1 MGPSLVTGT
10 PGELLS
16 GVAPF
21 SDPFAASAVLQ
32 QQASAAAAIIGGA
45 PACDDALK
53 PAEQAGKG
61 LSSAGDTGKLILERA
76 GRAGGR
82 LGHKA
87 GVLGPG
93 AGVIGEAFALRGNYN
108 KMAKSLDT
116 AFGQN
121 ATSEDKVRAVGDTAE
136 FTSGGLSLVRDAAEL
151 PVAYL
156 EGSARRQ
163 AKAAFRQA
171 APNASR
177 SVVNAASRTAA
188 EEAMKEAGA
197 KAAKRATTEAAMK
210 TAQKGG
216 GTLAKGA
223 GVAGRTAAKQVL
235 REGGEAAAAAAGKA
249 VAKSA
254 LKTAAKAG
262 ARFVPGLNV
271 AIAAADTAVAAATLA
286 DPKASTGKK
295 VTSCITAVGSIVAA
309 TNIPIVSQVGAAV
322 SAVSSFIGSFF

>member
-1 MGPSLVTGT
+1 VGPSLVTGT

-177 SVVNAASRTAA
+177 SVVNRC
-188 EEAMKEAGA
+188 
-197 KAAKRATTEAAMK
+197 
-210 TAQKGG
+210 
-216 GTLAKGA
+216 
-223 GVAGRTAAKQVL
+223 
-235 REGGEAAAAAAGKA
+235 
-249 VAKSA
+249 
-254 LKTAAKAG
+254 
-262 ARFVPGLNV
+262 
-271 AIAAADTAVAAATLA
+271 LA
-286 DPKASTGKK
+286 DGRRGSYERGRGQGRQAGHHRSRHENGSEGRRNFGQGGWSGRANGGQTGFK
-295 VTSCITAVGSIVAA
+295 GRR
-309 TNIPIVSQVGAAV
+309 
-322 SAVSSFIGSFF
+322 